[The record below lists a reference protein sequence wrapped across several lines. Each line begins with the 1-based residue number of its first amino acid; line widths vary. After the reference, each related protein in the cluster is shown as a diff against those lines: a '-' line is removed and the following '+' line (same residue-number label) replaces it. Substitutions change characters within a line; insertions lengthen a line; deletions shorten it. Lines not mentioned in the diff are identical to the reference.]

1 MMGLSNA
8 QRIYREKVA
17 TAKKRKEA
25 ALAVKRTSPSK
36 YEKLF
41 CKYCKSDDHLVG
53 AFNKARKSFVE
64 TCPVLL
70 KNKAKKKNVKD
81 EEKKKSALW
90 QTQMSAGVSLEHGGD
105 WVTRG
110 NHVPKVQVGANNSRQ
125 ASISKNPFEVD
136 GGFGEDEEDGPHEA
150 ELARTRE
157 AAGAAATVWE
167 NLSRHTIDL
176 TGPVRTEIP
185 YNNTPT
191 LRYSSE
197 KGCGGCEDWSCDTCS
212 GASSVVSHSTLGEP
226 RFT

>member
-53 AFNKARKSFVE
+53 AFNKSTKSFVE

-81 EEKKKSALW
+81 EEKKKSAWSRRRLPPLRARPSFSSPW
-90 QTQMSAGVSLEHGGD
+90 RAASRAPRSSA
-105 WVTRG
+105 
-110 NHVPKVQVGANNSRQ
+110 A
-125 ASISKNPFEVD
+125 
-136 GGFGEDEEDGPHEA
+136 
-150 ELARTRE
+150 
-157 AAGAAATVWE
+157 
-167 NLSRHTIDL
+167 
-176 TGPVRTEIP
+176 
-185 YNNTPT
+185 
-191 LRYSSE
+191 
-197 KGCGGCEDWSCDTCS
+197 
-212 GASSVVSHSTLGEP
+212 
-226 RFT
+226 